1 MADISSITLQDGTV
15 YNLKDSTARQA
26 IPSGSDAVPMSD
38 DLTGSAGSSDDFA
51 RADHI
56 HPVSTNLTTALELEF
71 KLSASASDPYAG
83 DALPQDPTEEDLDEY
98 WSPIAPALENI
109 TQYLWQRWRVTY
121 VDAEVVRGTPSC
133 ISTITERV
141 EVATNLANLSNE
153 YYLSTSRIELV
164 GGAWSSSVPSL
175 SPGHYIW
182 TRIRMETTDGSSSY
196 SDPMLH
202 DALNSIA
209 DILDENNTT
218 IEEQISDLSAGIAQ
232 VSQDVTAIGDWI
244 VTGAVTKP
252 DGTNTQG
259 VKISKA
265 DGSTPYA
272 TVFTANSAEVFENTD
287 KLAEVSN
294 KKINAGTVRSNSVE
308 LANSPFGGT
317 SSEWR
322 VGSNASGFTVKW
334 IGGNG

>member
-1 MADISSITLQDGTV
+1 MADISSITLQDGMV
-15 YNLKDSTARQA
+15 YYLKDSAARQS
-26 IPSGSDAVPMSD
+26 IPSGSEALPMSD
-38 DLTGSAGSSDDFA
+38 DLTGSAGSSDDYA

-56 HPVSTNLTTALELEF
+56 HPISTDLISAFELEF

-83 DALPQDPTEEDLDEY
+83 DNLPQDPSEEDLDDY
-98 WSPIAPALENI
+98 WSPIAPALEN
-109 TQYLWQRWRVTY
+109 TSQYLWQRARVTY
-121 VDAEVVRGTPSC
+121 TDAEIVRGTPSC

-153 YYLSTSRIELV
+153 YYLSTSRTDLV
-164 GGAWSSSVPSL
+164 GGAWSASVPSL

-182 TRIRMETTDGSSSY
+182 TRIKMETVDGSSSY

-209 DILDENNTT
+209 GILDENNAA
-218 IEEQISDLSAGIAQ
+218 IGEQISDLSDDISAVGN
-232 VSQDVTAIGDWI
+232 SVTELNDWI
-244 VTGAVTKP
+244 ATGAITKP
-252 DGTNTQG
+252 GGIGSQG
-259 VKISKA
+259 VKISKT
-265 DGSTPYA
+265 DGSTPYT
-272 TVFTANSAEVFENTD
+272 TVFTANSAEVYENTD

-294 KKINAGTVRSNSVE
+294 RKLNVTAVRSNSVE
-308 LANSPFGGT
+308 LTNSPFGGT

-322 VGSNASGFTVKW
+322 VGSNASGFTIKW